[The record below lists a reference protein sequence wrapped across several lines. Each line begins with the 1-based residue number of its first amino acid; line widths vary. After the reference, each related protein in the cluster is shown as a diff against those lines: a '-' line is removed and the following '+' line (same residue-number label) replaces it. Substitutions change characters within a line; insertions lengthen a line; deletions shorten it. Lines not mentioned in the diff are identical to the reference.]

1 MKKAL
6 ITGITG
12 QDGSYLAEFLLNKG
26 YEVHGLIRRSSTFNT
41 ERIDHIYTDPHDP
54 KSKLFLHYGDLND
67 GGQLSNLIYNIQPN
81 EIYHLAAQSHVRVSF
96 DMPEFTGDVT
106 GIGTTRMLE
115 AIRRSGIKTRF
126 YQASSSEMFGDAPPL
141 QNEETPLRPRS
152 PYGAAKAYSHWMV
165 RNYREGYGMFAVNG
179 ILFNHE
185 SPRRGETFVTRKIT
199 RAIARIKYGLEKKL
213 YLGNLEAK
221 RDWGYAPD
229 YVEAMWLM
237 LHQDNPEDYVIATG
251 ETHSVKEF
259 VNLAFDHAGIEIE
272 WKGSSADEKGII
284 GSIDSRHYAVGS
296 MQTDP
301 EKGCLVPTAYSIA
314 NRQPKVGDVLIEI
327 DPRYFRPLEVEFL
340 QGDASKARKKLGWE
354 PNVRFKELVRMMV
367 DADIKDLEEMKR
379 CQDVIRKLS
388 NNKSK
393 Q

>member
-1 MKKAL
+1 MTRRAL

-12 QDGSYLAEFLLNKG
+12 QDGSYLAEFLLEKG

-67 GGQLSNLIYNIQPN
+67 GGQLSNLIYNIQPT

-115 AIRRSGIKTRF
+115 AIRRSGIKTRY
-126 YQASSSEMFGDAPPL
+126 YQASSSEMFGDAPPP

-152 PYGAAKAYSHWMV
+152 PYGAAKAYGHWMV

-199 RAIARIKYGLEKKL
+199 RAIARMKYGLEKKL

-221 RDWGYAPD
+221 RDWGYAGD
-229 YVEAMWLM
+229 YVKAMWLM
-237 LHQDNPEDYVIATG
+237 LQQGEPDDYVIATG
-251 ETHSVKEF
+251 ETHSVREF
-259 VNLAFDHAGIEIE
+259 VNLAFRHAGVEIE
-272 WKGSSADEKGII
+272 WRGNGSDEKGVVK
-284 GSIDSRHYAVGS
+284 SFAS
-296 MQTDP
+296 T
-301 EKGCLVPTAYSIA
+301 L
-314 NRQPKVGDVLIEI
+314 QPLTSNLNVGDVLIEI
-327 DPRYFRPLEVEFL
+327 DPRYLRPLEVESL

-354 PNVRFKELVRMMV
+354 PKVRFEELVRMMV
-367 DADIKDLEEMKR
+367 DADIKGLEEMKQ

-388 NNKSK
+388 NNKSR